1 MKMSLKWNVYYHDIN
16 KQKMEIWNVFQHYG
30 FLEYV
35 QRALKKFKTKEEFA
49 KQLRRELLYYFW
61 SKSEW
66 EIIISPWVGGDREK
80 DSVKID
86 VYDQVML
93 NWEVFVDY
101 VWSNKKEILKVSL

>member
-1 MKMSLKWNVYYHDIN
+1 MSLKWNVFYYDIN
-16 KQKMEIWNVFQHYG
+16 KRKMEIWNVFQHCK

-35 QRALKKFKTKEEFA
+35 QKALKKFKTKEEFE
-49 KQLRRELLYYFW
+49 KQLRKELFYYYC

-66 EIIISPWVGGDREK
+66 EIIVSPWVGGDREK